1 MNINYKK
8 IFGIVLTS
16 SLLGLIFNYFNPS
29 GVPLIREKTELK
41 WAPDSLFLDM
51 DKNNNLLPGVESPE
65 NTYDT
70 NEKNTASNDKLVRE
84 KQSDV
89 IVTEKSYQPPQK
101 EKIEADSDGKEISEP
116 ITFSEPQA
124 ITLSQAYALF
134 KRNVLFID
142 ARDEADYIVGHIAK
156 SVNIPFDDFD
166 NHKSKLESISKEKP
180 IVIYC
185 AGTECDLSILLGNLL
200 FSQGYKQVYVF
211 FGGWDDWVNANYPI
225 EYPSEQKNE

>member
-1 MNINYKK
+1 MNISYKK
-8 IFGIVLTS
+8 IFGIILTS
-16 SLLGLIFNYFNPS
+16 SFLGLIFNYINPS
-29 GVPLIREKTELK
+29 GVPLIREKSELR
-41 WAPDSLFLDM
+41 WAPDSLFLDV
-51 DKNNNLLPGVESPE
+51 DNNNLLPGVEDPE
-65 NTYDT
+65 NIYD
-70 NEKNTASNDKLVRE
+70 NEKNTASNNELIKE
-84 KQSDV
+84 KQPDV
-89 IVTEKSYQPPQK
+89 IVTEESNQTPQK
-101 EKIEADSDGKEISEP
+101 EKIEADTDSKEISEP

-124 ITLSQAYALF
+124 ITLSQAYTLF

-142 ARDEADYIVGHIAK
+142 ARDEADYLAGHIAK

-180 IVIYC
+180 VVIYC

>member
-1 MNINYKK
+1 MNISYKK
-8 IFGIVLTS
+8 IFGIILTS
-16 SLLGLIFNYFNPS
+16 SFLGLIFNYINPS
-29 GVPLIREKTELK
+29 GVPLIREKSELR
-41 WAPDSLFLDM
+41 WAPDSLFLDV
-51 DKNNNLLPGVESPE
+51 DNNNLLPGVEDPE
-65 NTYDT
+65 NIYD
-70 NEKNTASNDKLVRE
+70 NEKNTASNNELIKE
-84 KQSDV
+84 KQPDV
-89 IVTEKSYQPPQK
+89 IVTEESNQTPQK
-101 EKIEADSDGKEISEP
+101 EKIEADTDSKEISEP

-124 ITLSQAYALF
+124 ITLSQAYTLF

-142 ARDEADYIVGHIAK
+142 ARDEADYLAGHIAK

-180 IVIYC
+180 VVIYC

-211 FGGWDDWVNANYPI
+211 FGGWGDWVNANYPI

>member
-1 MNINYKK
+1 MNISYKK
-8 IFGIVLTS
+8 IFGIILTS
-16 SLLGLIFNYFNPS
+16 SFLGLIFNYINPS
-29 GVPLIREKTELK
+29 GVPLIREKSELR
-41 WAPDSLFLDM
+41 WAPDSLFLDV
-51 DKNNNLLPGVESPE
+51 DNNNLLPGVEDPE
-65 NTYDT
+65 NIYD
-70 NEKNTASNDKLVRE
+70 NEKNTASNNELIKE
-84 KQSDV
+84 KQPDV
-89 IVTEKSYQPPQK
+89 IVTEESNQTQQK
-101 EKIEADSDGKEISEP
+101 EKIEADTDSKEISEP

-124 ITLSQAYALF
+124 ITLSQAYTLF

-142 ARDEADYIVGHIAK
+142 ARDEADYLAGHIAK

-180 IVIYC
+180 VVIYC

-211 FGGWDDWVNANYPI
+211 FGGWGDWVNANYPI